1 MKWFNPKSVSIG
13 KDVKKIIF
21 KEDKVI
27 KYFKNK
33 ESYDLTLNFYNKYI
47 SFLNYLPKINSFD
60 DSELKIDMANCGD
73 LLSIHNLP
81 TNWEKIIDDITKKF
95 IDKNIFILDLR
106 FLPFTPYVINNICLK
121 NDKFFLVDV
130 ALYRSRPTW
139 YIQSKMLILK
149 YQIKLY
155 KKLSSFLPILIIIHI
170 FMEIIRM
177 LTDLVIDGFI
187 FNDVGLIYEIKNLFR
202 K

>member
-81 TNWEKIIDDITKKF
+81 TNWEKIIDDI
-95 IDKNIFILDLR
+95 NSGS
-106 FLPFTPYVINNICLK
+106 N
-121 NDKFFLVDV
+121 
-130 ALYRSRPTW
+130 
-139 YIQSKMLILK
+139 M
-149 YQIKLY
+149 
-155 KKLSSFLPILIIIHI
+155 
-170 FMEIIRM
+170 
-177 LTDLVIDGFI
+177 
-187 FNDVGLIYEIKNLFR
+187 R
-202 K
+202 KQQTRWMQMTNAGYLNTN